1 MNAVAANRIG
11 RSSVGASRP
20 TLQAAVALLLLP
32 AACSAAAQEQVPP
45 ALLASSAS
53 APHERMRPVQ
63 MEVSASSLPRF
74 DNTEGSSRNSRI
86 DLSWLPPR
94 RSALGLSLGMTSMD
108 GPALSAGGSYPGT
121 TAHVDLGFHWR
132 YALDTQYRIDVKAW
146 RRMPPSDALDLVQAR
161 RPTYGARVEMQ
172 LGSLPQR
179 GFVADRGF
187 VGLQL
192 EGGARITVRRSG
204 GRPMFYYRT
213 RF

>member
-20 TLQAAVALLLLP
+20 MRAAVALMLLLP
-32 AACSAAAQEQVPP
+32 ALIAVAQEEVPP
-45 ALLASSAS
+45 ASFASSAS
-53 APHERMRPVQ
+53 AAPERTRSMQ
-63 MEVSASSLPRF
+63 MAVSASSLPRF
-74 DNTEGSSRNSRI
+74 DNIDGSSRNSRI

-108 GPALSAGGSYPGT
+108 GPGLSAGGSYPGS
-121 TAHVDLGFHWR
+121 AANVDLGFHWR
-132 YALDTQYRIDVKAW
+132 YTLDSQYRIDVKAW
-146 RRMPPSDALDLVQAR
+146 HRMAPSDAVDLVQAR
-161 RPTYGARVEMQ
+161 QPTYGARVEMQ

-187 VGLQL
+187 LGLQL

-204 GRPMFYYRT
+204 GRPMLYYRT